1 MSFLILMLLL
11 LRLSFHKAK
20 EPSVTPVDKS
30 GKIFDCHHYNLLVAR
45 LNAYG
50 FDRDALKLDIS
61 YLKGK
66 KQCAC
71 INDNCSNFFELLSGV
86 LQGSILGA
94 LLFNNFLNNL
104 FLSTAKASL
113 DNYADNNRL
122 SASSTDPA
130 SLMKLLI

>member
-1 MSFLILMLLL
+1 MSFLTLMLLL

-20 EPSVTPVDKS
+20 EPSVIPVDKS
-30 GKIFDCHHYNLLVAR
+30 GKFFDCHHYNILVAR

-50 FDRDALKLDIS
+50 FDRDALKFDIS

-66 KQCAC
+66 KQCPC

-104 FLSTAKASL
+104 FLFTAKASF
-113 DNYADNNRL
+113 R
-122 SASSTDPA
+122 
-130 SLMKLLI
+130 

>member
-30 GKIFDCHHYNLLVAR
+30 GKVFDCHHYNLLVAR

-66 KQCAC
+66 
-71 INDNCSNFFELLSGV
+71 
-86 LQGSILGA
+86 
-94 LLFNNFLNNL
+94 NNVHASMITVATSLNYYQVYY
-104 FLSTAKASL
+104 KVP
-113 DNYADNNRL
+113 YWG
-122 SASSTDPA
+122 PYY
-130 SLMKLLI
+130 LITF